1 MKNFISIIGM
11 TLLSL
16 TLFLGCSKPEEPAKA
31 QKPAAQ
37 QPAAPAKK
45 EAAKPEPLAQEH
57 GKEAPAKAEPKLQTY
72 DEPSMPI
79 RTQYPDNMQVQG
91 TSSGEGCGFNFTFKP
106 QGNTLDKA
114 EVHIFLPRGA
124 ATAAAQEP
132 FVTGPNGLLQNNGW
146 KKAGETTDTG
156 KFHATWVKK
165 VISFADPQNKG
176 MGGKILLGEAGG
188 QAVQVTLYYPT
199 DRGDEFLTNAN
210 LILGKLLFK
219 SDKLPLK
226 KAQ

>member
-1 MKNFISIIGM
+1 MKYFISILGI
-11 TLLSL
+11 TFLSL
-16 TLFLGCSKPEEPAKA
+16 TLVLACGKQEEPAKA
-31 QKPAAQ
+31 QKPAAKPQ
-37 QPAAPAKK
+37 AATAKK

-106 QGNTLDKA
+106 QGDTLDQA

-124 ATAAAQEP
+124 GTAVAQEP
-132 FVTGPNGLLQNNGW
+132 FVTGPKGLLENNGW
-146 KKAGETTDTG
+146 KKEGESTDTG
-156 KFHATWVKK
+156 KFPSQWVKK

-176 MGGKILLGEAGG
+176 MGGKILLGEANG
-188 QAVQVTLYYPT
+188 QAVQVILYYPA
-199 DRGDEFLTNAN
+199 DRSDEFLTNAN
-210 LILGKLLFK
+210 LILGKLHFK
-219 SDKLPLK
+219 SDRLPLK
-226 KAQ
+226 RAQ